1 MRSDQIQ
8 SMRQTHRSV
17 SMVMPLVTAALTV
30 TGVVLANM
38 QRQAER
44 QTREQGWQDG
54 QAAQPPQSGQPQFG
68 APQSTQPFA
77 YPYAIAPRVTRVV
90 PVVSPLA
97 AQRVVY
103 RSRRLTLFG
112 YLGTLLSRVLLVLIG
127 MVAVATIVGVYFA
140 SDLTWR
146 AIELTALILLIL
158 YLAERVARA
167 RRA

>member
-1 MRSDQIQ
+1 MRSEQIQ
-8 SMRQTHRSV
+8 SMRQTHKSV
-17 SMVMPLVTAALTV
+17 ATLMPLVTAALSI

-38 QRQAER
+38 ERNAQRQA
-44 QTREQGWQDG
+44 DHPAG
-54 QAAQPPQSGQPQFG
+54 QEPQQVQQPQFG
-68 APQSTQPFA
+68 

-97 AQRVVY
+97 APQVVY

-112 YLGTLLSRVLLVLIG
+112 YLGTLLSRVLLVLVG
-127 MVAVATIVGVYFA
+127 MVLVATTVGVYFA
-140 SDLTWR
+140 SDPTWR

-167 RRA
+167 RRT